1 MVPMT
6 DGLRTNAMKKQA
18 TAAFLGVVMI
28 LFLASTSTAAG
39 PAVPP
44 EPMPEAPG
52 TNLSQCQELIAILA
66 EQDQKNSREFR
77 QIKRDIA
84 ALAQEVAEPGMREI
98 FGGVGYILG
107 LFGVA
112 AYVASRKNVGG
123 GGR

>member
-1 MVPMT
+1 MQGGQKIFA
-6 DGLRTNAMKKQA
+6 DNKWLA
-18 TAAFLGVVMI
+18 AAFGGMIILGVVSSPT
-28 LFLASTSTAAG
+28 LAKE

-44 EPMPEAPG
+44 GQVTVSTG
-52 TNLSQCQELIAILA
+52 TSPDQCSEFATLLAKQE
-66 EQDQKNSREFR
+66 QNNSREFR

-84 ALAQEVAEPGMREI
+84 ALNQQVTEPGMREI

-112 AYVASRKNVGG
+112 AYVASRKKTEG